1 MDFAET
7 PRVTALRERLLVFM
21 DEVVYPNERTY
32 AEQHAAAANRWE
44 TPPVIE
50 EMKTRAQEVGL
61 WNLFLPESRHGGRLT
76 NLRVRAALRDHGS
89 LGHRPRV
96 FKLLVILEQIYTRFQ
111 RGQTQDQRFASLDQ
125 QVERLAAKALTLVAR

>member
-1 MDFAET
+1 MDFAEA

-44 TPPVIE
+44 TPPVME

-61 WNLFLPESRHGGRLT
+61 WNLFLPESRHGGGLT
-76 NLRVRAALRDHGS
+76 NL
-89 LGHRPRV
+89 
-96 FKLLVILEQIYTRFQ
+96 EY
-111 RGQTQDQRFASLDQ
+111 ASLC
-125 QVERLAAKALTLVAR
+125 EIMGRSAIAPESSSCS